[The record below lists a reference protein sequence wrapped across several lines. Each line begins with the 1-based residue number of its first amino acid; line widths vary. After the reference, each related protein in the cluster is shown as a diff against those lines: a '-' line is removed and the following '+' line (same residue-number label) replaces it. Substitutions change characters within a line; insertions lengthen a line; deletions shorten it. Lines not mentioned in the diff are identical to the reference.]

1 MTEIQVG
8 RAAAGPAA
16 VGRPPD
22 RPEVPAIE
30 LEGVVKDFVSRGEV
44 VRAVKGVSFSIA
56 EGEFFSLLGPS
67 GCGKTTTMRM
77 IAGFEEPTSGRI
89 RLHGVDV
96 TDVPPNRRDVN
107 MVFQSYALFPHM
119 NVWENVA
126 FGLKRKKVPEPEIR
140 RRVGEM
146 LEIVGLTGR
155 EKSRPRELSGGQQQ
169 RVALARALAPRPR
182 LVLLDEPF
190 SNLDALFRQEMR
202 DRVRDVLK
210 AEGTTAVLVTHDQE
224 EALLF
229 ADRVAVMHMGRIE
242 QVGTPEALYLTPR
255 TLFVAQFLGQTNLV
269 LTEAHGDEVETVLG
283 RLRLHRP
290 AEGPVLVAVR
300 PEHFAVTA
308 VPDHPDC
315 REAVVLHRAFRG
327 HDVTYRVQMGGSGHG
342 PVDCLVHTHN
352 REPFAVGD
360 TVYVR
365 AVEPAVVLEK
375 AGA

>member
-1 MTEIQVG
+1 MTPLLSVHCLSKTFHDG
-8 RAAAGPAA
+8 TLPVVNGLSF
-16 VGRPPD
+16 
-22 RPEVPAIE
+22 EVE
-30 LEGVVKDFVSRGEV
+30 
-44 VRAVKGVSFSIA
+44 
-56 EGEFFSLLGPS
+56 EGELFALLGPS
-67 GCGKTTTMRM
+67 GCGKTTALRLV
-77 IAGFEEPTSGRI
+77 AGFMRPD
-89 RLHGVDV
+89 HGTITLAGHVLAGEGAW
-96 TDVPPNRRDVN
+96 VPPERRGVGF
-107 MVFQSYALFPHM
+107 VFQDYALFPHLT
-119 NVWENVA
+119 VAENVA
-126 FGLKRKKVPEPEIR
+126 FGLQKWKKAAR
-140 RRVGEM
+140 AARVREV
-146 LEIVGLTGR
+146 LHLVGLDGLEGR
-155 EKSRPRELSGGQQQ
+155 PPHALSGGQQQ

-210 AEGTTAVLVTHDQE
+210 SEGTTAVLVTHDQE

-229 ADRVAVMHMGRIE
+229 ADRVAVMHTGRIE
-242 QVGTPEALYLTPR
+242 QVGTPEQLYLTPR

-269 LTEAHGDEVETVLG
+269 LTEAHGDAAETVLG

-290 AEGPVLVAVR
+290 AEGHVLVAIR

-308 VPDHPDC
+308 APDHPDC
-315 REAVVLHRAFRG
+315 RAAVVLHRAFRG
-327 HDVTYRVQMGGSGHG
+327 HDVTYRVQVEASNGGA
-342 PVDCLVHTHN
+342 VDCLVHTHN